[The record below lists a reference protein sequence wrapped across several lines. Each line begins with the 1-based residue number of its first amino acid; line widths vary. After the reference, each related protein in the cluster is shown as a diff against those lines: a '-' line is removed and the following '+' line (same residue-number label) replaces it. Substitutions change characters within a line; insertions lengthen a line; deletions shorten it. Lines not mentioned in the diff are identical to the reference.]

1 MEAALPGWPRT
12 VASGGGGDT
21 GTEEIE
27 SSGQEPSTSTGQ
39 TVSGENVKH
48 SDCDSDST
56 NTNVLFLLQ
65 GGPGYVCDF
74 VIYMK
79 KWHCSSCFVQMIRSL
94 SRSWTVVSE

>member
-48 SDCDSDST
+48 SDCDSDRT

-65 GGPGYVCDF
+65 GGPGYVCDLQEE
-74 VIYMK
+74 VACIVV
-79 KWHCSSCFVQMIRSL
+79 HVSCK
-94 SRSWTVVSE
+94 

>member
-39 TVSGENVKH
+39 TVSRENVKY
-48 SDCDSDST
+48 SDSDST
-56 NTNVLFLLQ
+56 NTNVFFLLE
-65 GGPGYVCDF
+65 GVVPGYFCDF
-74 VIYMK
+74 QEEVA
-79 KWHCSSCFVQMIRSL
+79 L
-94 SRSWTVVSE
+94 

>member
-1 MEAALPGWPRT
+1 MRWRPRCRGRGGPVQAQPPGL
-12 VASGGGGDT
+12 ASGGGGDT
-21 GTEEIE
+21 GAEEIE

-65 GGPGYVCDF
+65 GVVPGYVCDF
-74 VIYMK
+74 QEEVA
-79 KWHCSSCFVQMIRSL
+79 L
-94 SRSWTVVSE
+94 

>member
-12 VASGGGGDT
+12 VASGEDT

-27 SSGQEPSTSTGQ
+27 SSSQEPSTSTGQ

-56 NTNVLFLLQ
+56 NTNALFLLQ
-65 GGPGYVCDF
+65 GVVPGYVCYF
-74 VIYMK
+74 QEEVA
-79 KWHCSSCFVQMIRSL
+79 L
-94 SRSWTVVSE
+94 

>member
-1 MEAALPGWPRT
+1 MLVLEIRCGGCTAR
-12 VASGGGGDT
+12 VAPYSGQWRGRGDT

-56 NTNVLFLLQ
+56 NTNALFLLQ
-65 GGPGYVCDF
+65 GVVPGYVCDF
-74 VIYMK
+74 QEEVA
-79 KWHCSSCFVQMIRSL
+79 L
-94 SRSWTVVSE
+94 

>member
-1 MEAALPGWPRT
+1 MEAALPGSGWPRT
-12 VASGGGGDT
+12 AYGGGDT
-21 GTEEIE
+21 GAEEIE

-65 GGPGYVCDF
+65 GGPGYVCDLQEE
-74 VIYMK
+74 VA
-79 KWHCSSCFVQMIRSL
+79 L
-94 SRSWTVVSE
+94 

>member
-1 MEAALPGWPRT
+1 M
-12 VASGGGGDT
+12 ASGGGGDT

-39 TVSGENVKH
+39 TASGENVKH

-56 NTNVLFLLQ
+56 NTNMS
-65 GGPGYVCDF
+65 
-74 VIYMK
+74 VIYKK

>member
-1 MEAALPGWPRT
+1 MLVT
-12 VASGGGGDT
+12 CGGGRAAGVAPYS
-21 GTEEIE
+21 GQWRGRGHREEEIE

-65 GGPGYVCDF
+65 GGPGYVCDLQEE
-74 VIYMK
+74 VA
-79 KWHCSSCFVQMIRSL
+79 L
-94 SRSWTVVSE
+94 

>member
-1 MEAALPGWPRT
+1 MGTPGRDSRARVGTGRNAL
-12 VASGGGGDT
+12 GGGEVQSAGAT
-21 GTEEIE
+21 GAEEIE

-65 GGPGYVCDF
+65 GVVPGYVCDF
-74 VIYMK
+74 QEEVA
-79 KWHCSSCFVQMIRSL
+79 L
-94 SRSWTVVSE
+94 

>member
-1 MEAALPGWPRT
+1 MEAALPRWPRT
-12 VASGGGGDT
+12 RPAPGLASGGGGDT

-65 GGPGYVCDF
+65 GGPGYVCDLQEE
-74 VIYMK
+74 VA
-79 KWHCSSCFVQMIRSL
+79 L
-94 SRSWTVVSE
+94 

>member
-1 MEAALPGWPRT
+1 MRWRPRCRGR
-12 VASGGGGDT
+12 GGPVQSDGDT

-27 SSGQEPSTSTGQ
+27 RSGQAPSTSPGQ

-65 GGPGYVCDF
+65 GGPGYVCDLQEE
-74 VIYMK
+74 VA
-79 KWHCSSCFVQMIRSL
+79 L
-94 SRSWTVVSE
+94 

>member
-1 MEAALPGWPRT
+1 MEAALPGWHRT
-12 VASGGGGDT
+12 SPAPGLASGGGGDT

-56 NTNVLFLLQ
+56 NTNALFLLQ
-65 GGPGYVCDF
+65 GVVPGYVCDF
-74 VIYMK
+74 QEEVA
-79 KWHCSSCFVQMIRSL
+79 L
-94 SRSWTVVSE
+94 

>member
-48 SDCDSDST
+48 SDCDST
-56 NTNVLFLLQ
+56 NTNALFLLQ
-65 GGPGYVCDF
+65 RVVPGYVCDF
-74 VIYMK
+74 QEEVA
-79 KWHCSSCFVQMIRSL
+79 L
-94 SRSWTVVSE
+94 